1 MSKLILL
8 DMKILYILPVLF
20 LFTLSASAQNEEDAL
35 RFSRIVPFGS
45 ARVTAM
51 GGAFTALGGDLTT
64 LSMNPAGIG
73 VFRKSEFS
81 FTPMMDFA
89 HAKTK
94 GIDNEKNMFIMSNAG
109 LVLSFSPNNRIL
121 KNFNVGFNY
130 STLNNFNRNIFQGYY
145 ETDGNSSLAN
155 VWKEEADGKSP
166 QQLNDFT
173 TGLAYDAYMLYLSKE
188 AIENKDYN
196 YENPIRETDRL
207 QHYKYTR
214 ERGFQ
219 GEYAISLGGNLSDK
233 FYFGATLGIQSLH
246 YKSYSVYTEE
256 IIGKDITNKL
266 EKFSMYQDFTS
277 SGTGL
282 NFKAGFI
289 FRPIPA
295 IRIGAAIHTPTYY
308 NLDAFAQN
316 NVSAKFS
323 ELPVED
329 AEPKPGFEY
338 GWTAYTD
345 YSYKLKTPWRVMAG
359 VAIVLG
365 QRAIISGDYEYV
377 DYTAAKFTNDDAKN
391 EYLETNN
398 AIKDIYKAT
407 HNFRAGA
414 EFRLNSVFCLRGGY
428 ALSASPYKKGEMNE
442 DNDIQIY
449 SGGLGVNLGSF
460 YADASYMHKKSDING
475 LFYYYEAPSGV
486 IESPEFNT
494 KFKNNEFRL
503 TLGFRF

>member
-1 MSKLILL
+1 
-8 DMKILYILPVLF
+8 MKILYILPVLF

-196 YENPIRETDRL
+196 YENPIRETD
-207 QHYKYTR
+207 
-214 ERGFQ
+214 
-219 GEYAISLGGNLSDK
+219 
-233 FYFGATLGIQSLH
+233 
-246 YKSYSVYTEE
+246 
-256 IIGKDITNKL
+256 
-266 EKFSMYQDFTS
+266 
-277 SGTGL
+277 
-282 NFKAGFI
+282 
-289 FRPIPA
+289 
-295 IRIGAAIHTPTYY
+295 
-308 NLDAFAQN
+308 
-316 NVSAKFS
+316 
-323 ELPVED
+323 
-329 AEPKPGFEY
+329 
-338 GWTAYTD
+338 
-345 YSYKLKTPWRVMAG
+345 
-359 VAIVLG
+359 
-365 QRAIISGDYEYV
+365 
-377 DYTAAKFTNDDAKN
+377 
-391 EYLETNN
+391 
-398 AIKDIYKAT
+398 
-407 HNFRAGA
+407 
-414 EFRLNSVFCLRGGY
+414 
-428 ALSASPYKKGEMNE
+428 
-442 DNDIQIY
+442 
-449 SGGLGVNLGSF
+449 
-460 YADASYMHKKSDING
+460 
-475 LFYYYEAPSGV
+475 
-486 IESPEFNT
+486 
-494 KFKNNEFRL
+494 
-503 TLGFRF
+503 